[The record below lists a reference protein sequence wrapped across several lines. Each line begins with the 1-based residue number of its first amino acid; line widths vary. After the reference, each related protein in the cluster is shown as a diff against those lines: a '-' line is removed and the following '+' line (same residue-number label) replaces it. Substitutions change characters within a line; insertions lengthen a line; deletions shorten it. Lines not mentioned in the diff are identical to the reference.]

1 MYNVIIV
8 GRATFLRGSKVNIKK
23 LTVAVAVALAVAG
36 CAGNKPLTKNAE
48 LKPETDSIRPKPV
61 STVFHRPQGTMTI
74 VFTNDGKFQEII
86 SKGTAPIAG
95 NNAFSIEQAA
105 KVAKLRAERNIAE
118 FVGTQLT
125 SQRTVKVLSST
136 VQKSLENTTNG
147 MADEVQVDDKD
158 FDANGDPVV
167 TKPYRAEETVSNDV
181 NPNTNSEKIA
191 QIVKESIVTNSSAL
205 LRGVVIT
212 DEQIDQAGRT
222 IVVEVRT
229 GFRNINAASEL
240 RKAMEGR

>member
-1 MYNVIIV
+1 
-8 GRATFLRGSKVNIKK
+8 VNIKK
-23 LTVAVAVALAVAG
+23 FTLAVAVAFAVAG

-61 STVFHRPQGTMTI
+61 STVFHRPQGVMTI
-74 VFTNDGKFQEII
+74 VFTNDGKFQEVI

-105 KVAKLRAERNIAE
+105 QVAKLRAERNIAE
-118 FVGTQLT
+118 FISTQVS
-125 SQRTVKVLSST
+125 SQRTVKVLST
-136 VQKSLENTTNG
+136 AVQKSLENTTNG
-147 MADEVQVDDKD
+147 MGDETTVDDKD
-158 FDANGDPVV
+158 FDANGDPVIL
-167 TKPYRAEETVSNDV
+167 KPYRADAPAANDM
-181 NPNTNSEKIA
+181 NPNTASEKIA
-191 QIVKESIVTNSSAL
+191 ELVKESIVTNSSAL
-205 LRGVVIT
+205 LRGVVIS

-229 GFRNINAASEL
+229 GFRNINAASDL